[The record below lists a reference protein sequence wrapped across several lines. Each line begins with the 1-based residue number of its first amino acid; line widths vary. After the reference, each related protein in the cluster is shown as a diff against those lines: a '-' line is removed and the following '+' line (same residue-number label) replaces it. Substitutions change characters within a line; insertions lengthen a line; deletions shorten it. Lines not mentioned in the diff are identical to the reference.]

1 MLLEQFPE
9 LLAELFAEPMA
20 ECLDGQEESARRVY
34 PSGTIESQTSSGNDV
49 VYVGMNLEVLSPGME
64 HAEESDVG
72 SQVLW
77 IASEFKQ
84 RSGTGAEEQM
94 VEEPFVLED
103 QRAEFVRQGED
114 YVEVR
119 HGQ

>member
-1 MLLEQFPE
+1 EQFTE

-20 ECLDGQEESARRVY
+20 KSLDGQEEPARRVY
-34 PSGTIESQTSSGNDV
+34 PSGTIAGQTSGGNDV

-77 IASEFKQ
+77 IASEFQQ
-84 RSGTGAEEQM
+84 RSGTGTEEQI
-94 VEEPFVLED
+94 VEQML
-103 QRAEFVRQGED
+103 
-114 YVEVR
+114 R
-119 HGQ
+119 HELNEMA